1 MFGEG
6 SNVWIDRGRSRSCM
20 RAASKGQLK
29 HTQNQRTQKIKQKH
43 KTQID
48 RSSGSMFLD
57 RSIENPRRT
66 SIPSSKV
73 KRKRSSRWKLPAGDA
88 AVAGMHWGWLPAS
101 VQLNRTPVEAGA
113 ACPHPPN
120 CRERPRPNCAR
131 PIDPSTRASIEE
143 GMIEAADRSVG
154 CYRSRSLHHEFGF
167 IGAGRRPCVLLGT
180 AAATPTIE
188 RGDATPNTGTLTL
201 GRRGNVDRGWQAV
214 WRLWRPSRHLHGRV
228 GMSITM
234 GALARDSFEAP
245 LVARRRRMLLLTAD
259 SR

>member
-1 MFGEG
+1 
-6 SNVWIDRGRSRSCM
+6 M

-29 HTQNQRTQKIKQKH
+29 HTQNPRTQKIKQKH

-167 IGAGRRPCVLLGT
+167 IGAGRRPCVPWHSCGHAHDRKRGRHTKHRHTYAWSSWKCRPWLAGGVAPL
-180 AAATPTIE
+180 AAQSPFARP
-188 RGDATPNTGTLTL
+188 
-201 GRRGNVDRGWQAV
+201 RR
-214 WRLWRPSRHLHGRV
+214 HEHHHGR
-228 GMSITM
+228 
-234 GALARDSFEAP
+234 
-245 LVARRRRMLLLTAD
+245 
-259 SR
+259 SRSRFI